1 MSLDPIAKNRAF
13 SVAPMMDWTD
23 RHCRFFH
30 RILTRKSIL
39 YTEMLTAGAIL
50 NGDRERLLAFDDAEH
65 PVALQIGGADRKEL
79 AIAAQIGASFG
90 YDEIN
95 LNCGC
100 PSDRVQS
107 GAFGACLMR
116 EPKLVAD
123 CIKAMQDV
131 VGVPV
136 TVKCR
141 LGVDDDDEQAR
152 LFEFV
157 ETVAAADCQ
166 VFIVHARKAWLK
178 GLSPKQNRDVPPLN
192 YPLVQQ
198 LKRERPD
205 LTIILNG
212 GISDLDTA
220 VAEIA
225 GGVDGVMLGRVPYQQ
240 PWLLAGVDP
249 IFFQSLSPVKTPEEV
264 IEKLLPYVEGRLA
277 VGDRLQAIARHILG
291 LFQGRPGARAFRRH
305 LSENATKEYAGP
317 EVIAA
322 AAAIVDPSDER
333 SAA

>member
-157 ETVAAADCQ
+157 ETVAAADCR

-178 GLSPKQNRDVPPLN
+178 
-192 YPLVQQ
+192 
-198 LKRERPD
+198 
-205 LTIILNG
+205 
-212 GISDLDTA
+212 A
-220 VAEIA
+220 
-225 GGVDGVMLGRVPYQQ
+225 
-240 PWLLAGVDP
+240 
-249 IFFQSLSPVKTPEEV
+249 
-264 IEKLLPYVEGRLA
+264 
-277 VGDRLQAIARHILG
+277 
-291 LFQGRPGARAFRRH
+291 
-305 LSENATKEYAGP
+305 
-317 EVIAA
+317 
-322 AAAIVDPSDER
+322 
-333 SAA
+333 